1 MHSVEAL
8 YPASIVSLK
17 GYVKKLNLKGV
28 IMEILK
34 KGFTI
39 NYDVQEMGLIKVGG
53 SGEMD
58 NGFKYSA
65 SVKIRASNLFQEL
78 DEELGLVDKEE
89 LIEFKIVCD
98 SNAEASE
105 INKLFRA
112 LKQNGVVV
120 QFDGGLPRKYQNSE
134 YAQVNVLQNATTLI
148 KKYHDL
154 MKIENKELKKLS

>member
-1 MHSVEAL
+1 
-8 YPASIVSLK
+8 
-17 GYVKKLNLKGV
+17 
-28 IMEILK
+28 
-34 KGFTI
+34 
-39 NYDVQEMGLIKVGG
+39 MGLIKVGG

-154 MKIENKELKKLS
+154 MKIENKELKKPS